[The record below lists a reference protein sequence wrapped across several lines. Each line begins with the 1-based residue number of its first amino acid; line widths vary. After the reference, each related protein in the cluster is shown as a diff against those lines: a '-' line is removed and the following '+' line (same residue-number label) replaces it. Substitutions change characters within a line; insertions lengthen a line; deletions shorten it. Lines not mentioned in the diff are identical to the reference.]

1 MNNRQSYLDSMNAGR
16 RRRPSTSLEQLSSTL
31 DELENRLGRM
41 RPEREPRSDAGALRT
56 RSQRLSSA
64 TSHYP
69 PYESTA
75 PRRAYTPAPTAMGS
89 GMGGRARH
97 ERSTGERH
105 EPYGGRAQNERAV
118 ADELNALRAELRQQ
132 MNTGLREE
140 FARLKQDIQHA
151 LHTTAPASHVAE
163 LSVEFE
169 RLAAMIYKM
178 SGQSDDRQF
187 TMLRREMEDL
197 KGALGQMARED
208 TVRAFDRRWD
218 ELDQRWSD
226 IASHL
231 QQDRHDPASHA
242 ALDSLSARLE
252 QIGDAVKALPTSMS
266 LLALEDE
273 MRALSGT
280 VERIAHRQDR
290 IAPETLATIEDRLD
304 EVARAVEMSVQA
316 PAAALQA
323 EPFERLEQRI
333 AMLAR
338 QLDEVVE
345 DNNSHSLGVQIEVLA
360 RRVEEIADRVDVP
373 GATIDRLAA
382 QIEQMSRKLD
392 ETPQAGDIDGVFRGI
407 EHRFLSLSATLQQR
421 QDDALAQD
429 NFLLETMD
437 ARFAEL
443 AARMEQRA
451 PAHDDHAIREFEA
464 RLDAISSHIETAP
477 QQQGVDPDLIRS
489 LEAQIAGLTAHI
501 AQPQPSAEAAQLMPR
516 LDQIEQSI
524 ADGRND
530 VMEAARQ
537 AAEEAVRSFQPG
549 TGEGLLV
556 AGLVEDLKS
565 LEALTRKSDERNA
578 KTFEA
583 IHDTLLKIVDRL
595 GAVETLQTATRE
607 RTFGLKDTPSIAPV
621 DETVTLDAIGVDTEL
636 AMALDGAADDAVKAD
651 ADGNAKKRRSMLG
664 GLTRAFS
671 GHKAGAVAQAA
682 PMTGNAADEDAAD
695 DAPEMTAAPAIEPEM
710 RIDPELANRP
720 LEPGSGAPDLNAI
733 MRRVRDERGQSG
745 RGADADAAKA
755 DFIAAA
761 RRAAQAAAAEAG
773 GMSKADAPV
782 AARAGSSSLLNTL
795 KGRRKPVL
803 MGVAAVLLALAALQ
817 YGKGMLGR
825 QQVEIADA
833 VEPAATTETETV
845 AAPLMAEA
853 MPQETD
859 AAGTDWLTVE
869 TARPIPTQSVEAAP
883 VEELV
888 EEVAEIAPADDEVPR
903 VQAVEIPLE
912 AGPAPLREAAAGGD
926 AKALF
931 EIGNRYAEGRGV
943 AADMSTASVYYTK
956 AAEQG
961 LAPAQ
966 YRIGNMYEK
975 GNGVERDVK
984 QAKTW
989 YQLAAEQGNA
999 AAMHNLAVLFAMGA
1013 DGTTDNESA
1022 ARWFSKAAEFGVS
1035 DSQFNLAI
1043 LSAKGVGTQQNL
1055 SEAYKWFALVAMT
1068 GDKDAAEKRDEVS
1081 KALRPE
1087 QLETARAAVE
1097 LWRAKTPAPE
1107 ANEVARPESWG
1118 EDTTTTAS
1126 VDMTQAVR
1134 NIQHILNKNGYAA
1147 GTEDGLMGQ
1156 KTVAAIAAFQ
1166 KDNGMLATGEV
1177 DEALVKALL
1186 ERR

>member
-31 DELENRLGRM
+31 DELESRLERM
-41 RPEREPRSDAGALRT
+41 RPAREPRSEAAGLRT

-64 TSHYP
+64 TAHTP
-69 PYESTA
+69 PYEPAA
-75 PRRAYTPAPTAMGS
+75 PRRAAYAAAPASMGAGTGS
-89 GMGGRARH
+89 RPRF
-97 ERSTGERH
+97 ERSAGDRR
-105 EPYGGRAQNERAV
+105 EPYGARALNERAV
-118 ADELNALRAELRQQ
+118 ADELNTLRAELRQQ
-132 MNTGLREE
+132 MSAGLREE
-140 FARLKQDIQHA
+140 FARLKEDIRHA
-151 LHTTAPASHVAE
+151 LHTAAPASHVAE

-169 RLAAMIYKM
+169 RLAAMIHKM
-178 SGQSDDRQF
+178 SGQPGDRQIAL
-187 TMLRREMEDL
+187 LRDEMEDM
-197 KGALGQMARED
+197 KRALGQMARED

-231 QQDRHDPASHA
+231 QQDRHDTAGHA

-252 QIGDAVKALPTSMS
+252 QIGDAVKALPTSVSM
-266 LLALEDE
+266 LALEDE

-290 IAPETLATIEDRLD
+290 IAPETLATIEDRL
-304 EVARAVEMSVQA
+304 EEIARAIETSVSASVSSMQG
-316 PAAALQA
+316 

-333 AMLAR
+333 AMMAR
-338 QLDEVVE
+338 QLEEVVE

-360 RRVEEIADRVDVP
+360 RRMDEIADRVDIP

-382 QIEQMSRKLD
+382 QIEQISRKLD
-392 ETPQAGDIDGVFRGI
+392 ETPQAGDIDDVFRGI
-407 EHRFLSLSATLQQR
+407 EDRFLSLSATLQQR

-429 NFLLETMD
+429 NYLLETMD

-443 AARMEQRA
+443 AARIDQKSTA
-451 PAHDDHAIREFEA
+451 QDDRAIREFEA

-477 QQQGVDPDLIRS
+477 QQAGVDPNLIRS

-501 AQPQPSAEAAQLMPR
+501 AQPQPSAETAQLLPR

-524 ADGRND
+524 AAGRHD

-537 AAEEAVRSFQPG
+537 AAEEAVRAFQPG

-556 AGLVEDLKS
+556 VGLVEDLKS
-565 LEALTRKSDERNA
+565 LETLTRKSDERNG

-607 RTFGLKDTPSIAPV
+607 RTFGMKDTPSIAP
-621 DETVTLDAIGVDTEL
+621 
-636 AMALDGAADDAVKAD
+636 ADDAVTLDSLGVEAELDLEGAALDTTKAE
-651 ADGNAKKRRSMLG
+651 ADGTVKKRRSMLG
-664 GLTRAFS
+664 GLSRAFT
-671 GHKAGAVAQAA
+671 GRKATEQKAA
-682 PMTGNAADEDAAD
+682 TAADQAVTDGAS
-695 DAPEMTAAPAIEPEM
+695 APSAAPAIDPEV

-745 RGADADAAKA
+745 RGAEADAAKA

-773 GMSKADAPV
+773 GMKKQ
-782 AARAGSSSLLNTL
+782 AAEPATKGGSGSLLNTL

-817 YGKGMLGR
+817 YGKGLMG
-825 QQVEIADA
+825 QGQVEIADA
-833 VEPAATTETETV
+833 VEPTATEIAEAAADPV
-845 AAPLMAEA
+845 AVPPMAETSVQA
-853 MPQETD
+853 SE
-859 AAGTDWLTVE
+859 AASTDWLN
-869 TARPIPTQSVEAAP
+869 VEAASP
-883 VEELV
+883 IETQAVEETAA
-888 EEVAEIAPADDEVPR
+888 EDSAAATEEIAPAVEAP
-903 VQAVEIPLE
+903 QAQAETIPLD
-912 AGPAPLREAAAGGD
+912 AGPLPLREAAAAGD

-931 EIGNRYAEGRGV
+931 EIGNRYAEGRGGDV
-943 AADMSTASVYYTK
+943 NMSAAADYYRK

-975 GNGVERDVK
+975 GNGVERDVA

-1022 ARWFSKAAEFGVS
+1022 ARWFSRAAEFGVT

-1043 LSAKGVGTQQNL
+1043 LSAKGVGLTQNL
-1055 SEAYKWFALVAMT
+1055 SEAYKWFALVAQS
-1068 GDKDAAEKRDEVS
+1068 GDKDAAEKRDEVA

-1097 LWRAKTPAPE
+1097 LWRAKTPSAE
-1107 ANEVARPESWG
+1107 ANDVASPESWS